1 MTGNAVSGGLG
12 RAGAM
17 AVAMLLLA
25 ALSEAGFAAA
35 RARAAGVAAPNVELR
50 GPRGQRMRLADFRG
64 KVVLLEIWASWCPEC
79 QVMFPALDRLSR
91 EFRPRG
97 VEVIA
102 VSVDERRKDADAFL
116 KTQQHQLRI
125 MFDPS
130 ARVADAFDTLG
141 VPASYLID
149 PRGKIRYTHE
159 GYDETTEAT
168 YRREILALLTEW
180 SESSNRN

>member
-1 MTGNAVSGGLG
+1 
-12 RAGAM
+12 M
-17 AVAMLLLA
+17 AVAALLLA
-25 ALSEAGFAAA
+25 AMNQAGFAAT
-35 RARAAGVAAPNVELR
+35 GVAAPNVELR

-64 KVVLLEIWASWCPEC
+64 KIVLLEIWASWCPDC
-79 QVMFPALDRLSR
+79 QVMFSALDRLSR

-102 VSVDERRKDADAFL
+102 VNVDERRQDADAFL

-149 PRGKIRYTHE
+149 PRGRIRFTHE
-159 GYDETTEAT
+159 GYDETTDAS
-168 YRREILALLTEW
+168 YRREILSLLTEW